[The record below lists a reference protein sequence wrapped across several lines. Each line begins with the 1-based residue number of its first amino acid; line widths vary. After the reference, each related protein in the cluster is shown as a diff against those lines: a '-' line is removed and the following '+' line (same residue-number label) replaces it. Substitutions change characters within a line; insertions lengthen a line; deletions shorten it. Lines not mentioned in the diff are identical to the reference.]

1 MPFKKKAQVFNAAIK
16 TLTIGSGEK
25 AITLGGQNVNN
36 LYAFDAEIVNAPKVG
51 VEISDL
57 GLEGATAGIVDF
69 YAGCETV
76 ADMAKK
82 ASEMEGADFICIKFD
97 GADPNGQDKSVEECV
112 EIAKAVAEATDMP
125 LAFMGCK
132 NAEKD
137 SELFNKI
144 SEALQG
150 KNILVLSA
158 KEENYKG
165 VGAAAGLAYGQ
176 KVGAESAVDI
186 NLAKQLNVLLTQL
199 GVSGDNIAMNVGT
212 AAAGYGFEYVVST
225 LERVKG
231 AALTQND
238 AMLQM
243 PIVTPVSTETW
254 GVKESILAEADA
266 PEWGSQEERIIEM
279 EVCTASACLVGGSD
293 MVIMKHPAAIAT
305 IAKFIDSLM

>member
-1 MPFKKKAQVFNAAIK
+1 MPFVKKPQVYSAKINAL
-16 TLTIGSGEK
+16 TLGTGDK
-25 AITLGGQNVNN
+25 AIVLGGQNVNN
-36 LYAFDAEIVNAPKVG
+36 LYAFDGEIVNRPKVG
-51 VEISDL
+51 IDVSDIAEQPSK
-57 GLEGATAGIVDF
+57 GLAAFYEGCTTLA
-69 YAGCETV
+69 ER
-76 ADMAKK
+76 AKK
-82 ASEMEGADFICIKFD
+82 AAEVAEADFVCIRFD
-97 GADPNGQDKSVEECV
+97 LADPNGANKSVEECV
-112 EIAKAVAEATDMP
+112 ADAKAVAEVVDKPIVVA
-125 LAFMGCK
+125 GCK

-137 SELFNKI
+137 AELLSKV

-243 PIVTPVSTETW
+243 PIVTPVAGDAW
-254 GVKESILAEADA
+254 GVKESLASEEDM
-266 PEWGSQEERIIEM
+266 PVWGPQEDRGVGM
-279 EVCTASACLVGGSD
+279 EITTAGACLAYGSD
-293 MVIMKHPAAIAT
+293 AVILKHPKSVAT
-305 IAKFIDSLM
+305 VSAMIKALV

>member
-25 AITLGGQNVNN
+25 AVTLGGQNVNS
-36 LYAFDAEIVNAPKVG
+36 LYSFDAEIANAPKIG

-57 GLEGATAGIVDF
+57 GVNEGMEF
-69 YAGCETV
+69 YAGCTTV

-97 GADPNGQDKSVEECV
+97 GADPNGQNKSVEECV

-137 SELFNKI
+137 AELFNKI

-199 GVSGDNIAMNVGT
+199 GVSGDNIAMNVGS
-212 AAAGYGFEYVVST
+212 AAVGYGFEYVVST

-243 PIVTPVSTETW
+243 PIVTPVASETW
-254 GVKESILAEADA
+254 GVKESLASEADM
-266 PEWGSQEERIIEM
+266 PEWGAREDRGVGM
-279 EVCTASACLVGGSD
+279 EITTAVACLAYGSD
-293 MVIMKHPAAIAT
+293 AVILKHPKTVAT
-305 IAKFIDSLM
+305 VSAMINALV

>member
-25 AITLGGQNVNN
+25 AITLGGQNVHN
-36 LYAFDAEIVNAPKVG
+36 LYAFDAEIANAPKIG

-57 GLEGATAGIVDF
+57 GVEGAVEGIVDF
-69 YAGCETV
+69 YAGCTTV

-97 GADPNGQDKSVEECV
+97 GADPNGQDKSVDECV

-243 PIVTPVSTETW
+243 PIVTPVSADTW
-254 GVKESILAEADA
+254 GVKESLVSEEDMPA
-266 PEWGSQEERIIEM
+266 WGPREDRGVDM
-279 EVCTASACLVGGSD
+279 EITTAVACLAYGSD
-293 MVIMKHPAAIAT
+293 AVILKHPKSVAT
-305 IAKFIDSLM
+305 VSAMIKALV